1 MGFLPRLEGRI
12 AKLVL
17 PATPVAPLER
27 TRQERFVLR
36 QVLNALAAGAAAS
49 VCVAMNGA
57 PAAFSDALV
66 FVRLIFPAS
75 ILLVSSTGKLMPAET
90 MSSLSFIAAGLTAA
104 FGGGAL
110 HPTAFARLIIAPV
123 ESVFS
128 MNGIV
133 VGTSVA
139 LAAVATLLLGAT
151 SDAPGAPA
159 LGAGNTTLF
168 LIPATVFAMIVG
180 TGFVH
185 LRTLRRKARQT
196 RAGRYDS
203 LAENMGCLVLCCD
216 RSGSV
221 SSVSSNC
228 EALFGL
234 RPSELTGRG
243 FFERVQV
250 ADRPAFLKTIA
261 DTRAGSATIATT
273 LRWRGTTRVDR
284 GDYAEP
290 VFLWLDMRAR
300 RGEEYRAA
308 QEGSQD
314 DDVVAVFRDITEAK
328 LRETALEEARAA
340 AEEANLA
347 KDYFLAQVGHE
358 LRTPLNAIAGFSE
371 LLGDPRLAPPD
382 PEKQREYARII
393 HRSGRHLL
401 AVVTAILDV
410 SKIQSGC
417 LAIEI
422 EPFAVAPLVDLC
434 CDMVKLHAKNNGVEL
449 LRAYPANLEE
459 ITGDSRVCT
468 QILINLLSN
477 AIKFT
482 PANGSVIIS
491 AKTEANSLMILVADT
506 GVGIAAPDLARLGDP
521 FFQAKA
527 VPEREN
533 KGTGLGLSI
542 VRGLVGLQGGTI
554 MVASEPDKG
563 TSVRVRLPLD
573 YRGLAAKAGI
583 PAKIETI
590 AHLPVADQHDL
601 YKQMTV
607 KKIA

>member
-1 MGFLPRLEGRI
+1 MGFLPRLEGRT

-27 TRQERFVLR
+27 TRQESFILR
-36 QVLNALAAGAAAS
+36 QVLNSLAAGAAAS

-57 PAAFSDALV
+57 PALSDALV
-66 FVRLIFPAS
+66 FVWLIFPAS
-75 ILLVSSTGKLMPAET
+75 ILLLTSTGKLMPAEA

-104 FGGGAL
+104 FGDGAL
-110 HPTAFARLIIAPV
+110 HPTAFAWLIIAPV

-133 VGTSVA
+133 VGASAT

-151 SDAPGAPA
+151 SDALGAPA
-159 LGAGNTTLF
+159 LGAANTTLF

-180 TGFVH
+180 TGFVR
-185 LRTLRRKARQT
+185 LRTLRRKTQQV
-196 RAGRYDS
+196 RAERYDS

-234 RPSELTGRG
+234 RPSALTGRG

-250 ADRPAFLKTIA
+250 ADRPAFLRTIA
-261 DTRAGSATIATT
+261 DTCAGSVTINAT
-273 LRWRGTTRVDR
+273 LRWRGTARVDR

-300 RGEEYRAA
+300 RGGEYRAA
-308 QEGSQD
+308 QGESQD
-314 DDVVAVFRDITEAK
+314 DDVVAVFRDVTEAK
-328 LRETALEEARAA
+328 LREAALDEARAA

-347 KDYFLAQVGHE
+347 KDYFLAQAGHE

-393 HRSGRHLL
+393 YRSGRHLL
-401 AVVTAILDV
+401 AVVNAILDL
-410 SKIQSGC
+410 SKIQSGS

-422 EPFAVAPLVDLC
+422 EPFAVAPLIDLC

-449 LRAYPANLEE
+449 LRAYPANLDE
-459 ITGDSRVCT
+459 ITGDRRGCT
-468 QILINLLSN
+468 QILVNLLSN

-482 PANGSVIIS
+482 PAKGSVTIS
-491 AKTEANSLMILVADT
+491 ARPEANSLLILVADT
-506 GVGIAAPDLARLGDP
+506 GIGIAAHDLARLGDP

-527 VPEREN
+527 LPDRQD

-554 MVASEPDKG
+554 MVASEPGKG

-573 YRGLAAKAGI
+573 CRGLAAKAGI
-583 PAKIETI
+583 RAKIETI
-590 AHLPVADQHDL
+590 AHLPVPDQHDL

>member
-1 MGFLPRLEGRI
+1 
-12 AKLVL
+12 
-17 PATPVAPLER
+17 
-27 TRQERFVLR
+27 
-36 QVLNALAAGAAAS
+36 
-49 VCVAMNGA
+49 
-57 PAAFSDALV
+57 
-66 FVRLIFPAS
+66 
-75 ILLVSSTGKLMPAET
+75 

-104 FGGGAL
+104 FGDGAL
-110 HPTAFARLIIAPV
+110 HPTAFAWLIIAPV

-133 VGTSVA
+133 VGASAT

-151 SDAPGAPA
+151 SDALGAPA
-159 LGAGNTTLF
+159 LGAANTMLF

-180 TGFVH
+180 TGFVR
-185 LRTLRRKARQT
+185 LWTLRHKTQQV
-196 RAGRYDS
+196 RAERYDS

-228 EALFGL
+228 EASFGL
-234 RPSELTGRG
+234 QPSALTGRG

-250 ADRPAFLKTIA
+250 ADRPAFLRTIA
-261 DTRAGSATIATT
+261 DACAGSVTINAT
-273 LRWRGTTRVDR
+273 LRWRGTARVDR

-300 RGEEYRAA
+300 RGGEYRAA
-308 QEGSQD
+308 QGESQD
-314 DDVVAVFRDITEAK
+314 DDVVAVFRDVTEAK
-328 LRETALEEARAA
+328 LREAALDEARAA

-347 KDYFLAQVGHE
+347 KDHFLAQAGHE

-371 LLGDPRLAPPD
+371 LLGDPRLTPPD

-393 HRSGRHLL
+393 YRSGRHLL
-401 AVVTAILDV
+401 AVVNAILDL
-410 SKIQSGC
+410 SKIQSAC

-422 EPFAVAPLVDLC
+422 EPFAVAPLIDLC
-434 CDMVKLHAKNNGVEL
+434 CDMVKLHAKNNGVGL

-459 ITGDSRVCT
+459 ITGDRRGCA

-482 PANGSVIIS
+482 PANGSVTIS
-491 AKTEANSLMILVADT
+491 ARPEANSLLILVADT
-506 GVGIAAPDLARLGDP
+506 GVGIAAHDLARLGDP
-521 FFQAKA
+521 FFQANA
-527 VPEREN
+527 LPDRQN
-533 KGTGLGLSI
+533 IGTGLGLSI

-554 MVASEPDKG
+554 MVASEPGKG

-573 YRGLAAKAGI
+573 CRGLAAKAGI
-583 PAKIETI
+583 RAKIETI
-590 AHLPVADQHDL
+590 AQLPILDQDDL
-601 YKQMTV
+601 YKEMTV

>member
-1 MGFLPRLEGRI
+1 
-12 AKLVL
+12 
-17 PATPVAPLER
+17 
-27 TRQERFVLR
+27 
-36 QVLNALAAGAAAS
+36 
-49 VCVAMNGA
+49 
-57 PAAFSDALV
+57 
-66 FVRLIFPAS
+66 
-75 ILLVSSTGKLMPAET
+75 
-90 MSSLSFIAAGLTAA
+90 
-104 FGGGAL
+104 
-110 HPTAFARLIIAPV
+110 
-123 ESVFS
+123 

-133 VGTSVA
+133 VGASAT
-139 LAAVATLLLGAT
+139 LAAVATLLLGAA

-159 LGAGNTTLF
+159 LGTANATLF

-180 TGFVH
+180 TGVIR
-185 LRTLRRKARQT
+185 LRTLRGKAKQV
-196 RAGRYDS
+196 RAESYDS
-203 LAENMGCLVLCCD
+203 LAENMGCLVVCCD

-234 RPSELTGRG
+234 RPSALTGRG
-243 FFERVQV
+243 FFERLQV

-261 DTRAGSATIATT
+261 DTSAGSVTIDAT
-273 LRWRGTTRVDR
+273 LRWRGIARVDR

-300 RGEEYRAA
+300 RGVEYRAA
-308 QEGSQD
+308 QGGIQD
-314 DDVVAVFRDITEAK
+314 DHVVATFRDVTATK
-328 LRETALEEARAA
+328 LREAALEDARAA

-347 KDYFLAQVGHE
+347 KDYFLAQAGHE

-393 HRSGRHLL
+393 YRSGRHLL
-401 AVVTAILDV
+401 ALVDSILDL

-417 LAIEI
+417 LGIEV
-422 EPFAVAPLVDLC
+422 EPFAVAPMIDLC

-449 LRAYPANLEE
+449 LRAYPAILEKV
-459 ITGDSRVCT
+459 TGDRRVFT
-468 QILINLLSN
+468 QILVNLLSN

-491 AKTEANSLMILVADT
+491 VRPEASSLLILVADT
-506 GVGIAAPDLARLGDP
+506 GIGITACDLARLGDP

-527 VPEREN
+527 LPDRQN

-542 VRGLVGLQGGTI
+542 VGGLVGLQGGTI
-554 MVASEPDKG
+554 MVASEPGKG
-563 TSVRVRLPLD
+563 TSVQVRLPLD
-573 YRGLAAKAGI
+573 CRVLAAKAGNR
-583 PAKIETI
+583 AKIETI
-590 AHLPVADQHDL
+590 AHLPVADRHDL
-601 YKQMTV
+601 YEQMTV

>member
-1 MGFLPRLEGRI
+1 VGFLPRLEGRTAI
-12 AKLVL
+12 LVL

-27 TRQERFVLR
+27 TRQESFILR
-36 QVLNALAAGAAAS
+36 RVLNSLAAGVAAS

-57 PAAFSDALV
+57 PALSDALV
-66 FVRLIFPAS
+66 FLWLIFPAS
-75 ILLVSSTGKLMPAET
+75 ILLLTSTGKLMPAEA

-104 FGGGAL
+104 FGDGAL
-110 HPTAFARLIIAPV
+110 HPTAFAWLIIAPV

-133 VGTSVA
+133 VGASAT
-139 LAAVATLLLGAT
+139 LAAVATLLLGTT
-151 SDAPGAPA
+151 SDALGAPA
-159 LGAGNTTLF
+159 LGAANTTLF

-180 TGFVH
+180 TGFVR
-185 LRTLRRKARQT
+185 LRTLRRKTQQV
-196 RAGRYDS
+196 RAERCDS

-234 RPSELTGRG
+234 RPSALTGRG

-250 ADRPAFLKTIA
+250 ADRPAFLRTIA
-261 DTRAGSATIATT
+261 DTCAGSVTINAT
-273 LRWRGTTRVDR
+273 LRWRGTARVDR

-300 RGEEYRAA
+300 RGGEFRAA
-308 QEGSQD
+308 QSQD
-314 DDVVAVFRDITEAK
+314 DDVVAVFRDVTEAK
-328 LRETALEEARAA
+328 LREAALDEARAA

-347 KDYFLAQVGHE
+347 KDYFLAQAGHE
-358 LRTPLNAIAGFSE
+358 LRTPLTAIAGFSE
-371 LLGDPRLAPPD
+371 LLGDPRLAPHD

-393 HRSGRHLL
+393 YRSGRHLL
-401 AVVTAILDV
+401 AVVNAILDL
-410 SKIQSGC
+410 SKIQSGS

-422 EPFAVAPLVDLC
+422 EPFAVAPLIDLC

-449 LRAYPANLEE
+449 LRAYPANLDE
-459 ITGDSRVCT
+459 ITGDRRGCT
-468 QILINLLSN
+468 QILVNLLSN

-482 PANGSVIIS
+482 PAKGSVTIS
-491 AKTEANSLMILVADT
+491 ARPEANSLLILVVDT
-506 GVGIAAPDLARLGDP
+506 GIGIAAHDLARLGDP

-527 VPEREN
+527 LPDRQDQ
-533 KGTGLGLSI
+533 GTGLGLSI

-554 MVASEPDKG
+554 VVASEPGKG

-573 YRGLAAKAGI
+573 CRGLAAMAGTR
-583 PAKIETI
+583 AKIETI
-590 AHLPVADQHDL
+590 PHLPVPDQYDL

>member
-1 MGFLPRLEGRI
+1 LGFLPRLEGWT

-27 TRQERFVLR
+27 TRQESFVLR
-36 QVLNALAAGAAAS
+36 QALNSLAAGAAAS
-49 VCVAMNGA
+49 VWVAMNGA
-57 PAAFSDALV
+57 PAFADALV
-66 FVRLIFPAS
+66 FAWLIFPTS
-75 ILLVSSTGKLMPAET
+75 VLLLSSTGKLMPAEA

-110 HPTAFARLIIAPV
+110 HPTAFAWFVIAPV

-133 VGTSVA
+133 VGASA
-139 LAAVATLLLGAT
+139 SLAAVAALLLVSTPDVHGA
-151 SDAPGAPA
+151 AA
-159 LGAGNTTLF
+159 LGAANTTLF
-168 LIPATVFAMIVG
+168 LIPTTVFTMIVG
-180 TGFVH
+180 TGIVR
-185 LRTLRRKARQT
+185 LWTLRRMAKQVRARH
-196 RAGRYDS
+196 YDS
-203 LAENMGCLVLCCD
+203 LAENMGCLILCCD

-234 RPSELTGRG
+234 RPSALTGRG

-261 DTRAGSATIATT
+261 DTRAGFATIDAT
-273 LRWRGTTRVDR
+273 LRWRGTARVDR
-284 GDYAEP
+284 GGHAEP

-300 RGEEYRAA
+300 RGGDYRAA
-308 QEGSQD
+308 QAGSQD
-314 DDVVAVFRDITEAK
+314 DDVVAVFRDVTETK
-328 LRETALEEARAA
+328 LREAALEDARAA

-347 KDYFLAQVGHE
+347 KDYFLAQAGHE

-401 AVVTAILDV
+401 AVVNSILDL
-410 SKIQSGC
+410 SKIQSGS
-417 LAIEI
+417 LAIEV
-422 EPFAVAPLVDLC
+422 EPFAVAPLIDLC

-459 ITGDSRVCT
+459 ITGDRRVCT
-468 QILINLLSN
+468 QILVNLLSN

-482 PANGSVIIS
+482 PANGSVTIC
-491 AKTEANSLMILVADT
+491 ARHEANSLLILVADT
-506 GVGIAAPDLARLGDP
+506 GIGIAASDLARLGDP
-521 FFQAKA
+521 FFQANA
-527 VPEREN
+527 LPDRQD

-554 MVASEPDKG
+554 MVASEPCKG

-573 YRGLAAKAGI
+573 CRGVAAKAGI
-583 PAKIETI
+583 RTKIETF
-590 AHLPVADQHDL
+590 AHLPVPDQHDL
-601 YKQMTV
+601 CQQMTV

>member
-1 MGFLPRLEGRI
+1 MGFLPRLEGWT

-27 TRQERFVLR
+27 TRQESFVLR
-36 QVLNALAAGAAAS
+36 QALNSLAAGAAAS
-49 VCVAMNGA
+49 VWVAMNGA
-57 PAAFSDALV
+57 PAFADALV
-66 FVRLIFPAS
+66 LAWLIFPTS
-75 ILLVSSTGKLMPAET
+75 VLLLSSTGKLMPAEA

-110 HPTAFARLIIAPV
+110 HPTAFAWFVIAPV

-133 VGTSVA
+133 VGASA
-139 LAAVATLLLGAT
+139 SLAAVAALLLGSTPDVHRTA
-151 SDAPGAPA
+151 A
-159 LGAGNTTLF
+159 LGAANTTLF

-180 TGFVH
+180 TGIVR
-185 LRTLRRKARQT
+185 LRTLRRMAKQV
-196 RAGRYDS
+196 RATHYDS

-234 RPSELTGRG
+234 RPSALTGRG

-261 DTRAGSATIATT
+261 DTRAGSATIDAT
-273 LRWRGTTRVDR
+273 LHWRGTARVDR
-284 GDYAEP
+284 GSHAEP

-300 RGEEYRAA
+300 RGEDYRAA
-308 QEGSQD
+308 QAGSQD
-314 DDVVAVFRDITEAK
+314 DDVVAVFRDVTETK
-328 LRETALEEARAA
+328 LREAALEDARAA

-347 KDYFLAQVGHE
+347 KDYFLAQAGHE

-401 AVVTAILDV
+401 AVVNSILDL
-410 SKIQSGC
+410 SKIQSGS
-417 LAIEI
+417 LTNEI
-422 EPFAVAPLVDLC
+422 EPFAVAPLIDLC

-459 ITGDSRVCT
+459 ITGDRRVCS
-468 QILINLLSN
+468 QILVNLLSN

-482 PANGSVIIS
+482 PANGSVTIC
-491 AKTEANSLMILVADT
+491 ARPDANSLLILVADT
-506 GVGIAAPDLARLGDP
+506 GIGIAASDLARLGDP

-527 VPEREN
+527 LPDRQD

-554 MVASEPDKG
+554 MVASEPGKG

-573 YRGLAAKAGI
+573 CRGLAAKAGN
-583 PAKIETI
+583 P
-590 AHLPVADQHDL
+590 DQD
-601 YKQMTV
+601 
-607 KKIA
+607 

>member
-1 MGFLPRLEGRI
+1 MGFLPRLEGRT

-27 TRQERFVLR
+27 TRQESFVLR
-36 QVLNALAAGAAAS
+36 QLINSVAAGAAAS

-57 PAAFSDALV
+57 PALSDALV
-66 FVRLIFPAS
+66 FGWLIFPAS
-75 ILLVSSTGKLMPAET
+75 IMLLASTGKLMPAEA
-90 MSSLSFIAAGLTAA
+90 MSSLRFIAAGLTAA

-110 HPTAFARLIIAPV
+110 HPTAFAWLIIAPV
-123 ESVFS
+123 ESAFS
-128 MNGIV
+128 RNGIV
-133 VGTSVA
+133 AGASAT
-139 LAAVATLLLGAT
+139 LAAVVTLLLGAT
-151 SDAPGAPA
+151 QDAPGVSA
-159 LGAGNTTLF
+159 LGAANTTLF
-168 LIPATVFAMIVG
+168 LIPATVFATIVG
-180 TGFVH
+180 TGLVR
-185 LRTLRRKARQT
+185 LRTLRRKAKQF

-203 LAENMGCLVLCCD
+203 LAETMGCLVLSCD

-234 RPSELTGRG
+234 RPSALTGRG

-250 ADRPAFLKTIA
+250 ADRPAFLRTIA
-261 DTRAGSATIATT
+261 DTRAGSVTIDVT
-273 LRWRGTTRVDR
+273 LRWRGAARVDR

-290 VFLWLDMRAR
+290 VFIWLEMRAR
-300 RGEEYRAA
+300 RGGEYRAA
-308 QEGSQD
+308 QGESLDG
-314 DDVVAVFRDITEAK
+314 DVVAVCRDVTEAK
-328 LRETALEEARAA
+328 LREAALENARAA

-347 KDYFLAQVGHE
+347 KDYFLAQAGHE

-382 PEKQREYARII
+382 SETQREYARII
-393 HRSGRHLL
+393 YRSGRHLL
-401 AVVTAILDV
+401 AVVNAILDV

-417 LAIEI
+417 LPIEI
-422 EPFAVAPLVDLC
+422 EPFAVAPLIDLC

-459 ITGDSRVCT
+459 ITGDRRGWT
-468 QILINLLSN
+468 QILVNLLSN

-482 PANGSVIIS
+482 PANGSVTIS
-491 AKTEANSLMILVADT
+491 ARPDANSLLILVADT
-506 GVGIAAPDLARLGDP
+506 GVGIAARDLARLGDP

-527 VPEREN
+527 LPDRQDQ
-533 KGTGLGLSI
+533 GTGLGLSI
-542 VRGLVGLQGGTI
+542 VRGLVGMQGGTI
-554 MVASEPDKG
+554 MVASEPGKG

-573 YRGLAAKAGI
+573 CRGVAAKAGNR
-583 PAKIETI
+583 AKIETV
-590 AHLPVADQHDL
+590 ARLPVPDQHDL
-601 YKQMTV
+601 YEQMTV